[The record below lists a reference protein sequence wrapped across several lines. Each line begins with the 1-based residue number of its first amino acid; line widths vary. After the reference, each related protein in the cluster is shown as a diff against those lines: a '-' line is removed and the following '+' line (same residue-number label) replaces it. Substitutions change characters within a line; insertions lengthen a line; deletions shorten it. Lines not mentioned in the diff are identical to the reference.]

1 MKRAIALAVDHSKS
15 ARAARAPQLPANR
28 RAQSREVHTVAT
40 QMIQEME
47 SDVHKMMGMIQ
58 KLKNRVACDDL
69 TGLLRRDEFFH
80 RLEGM
85 RAQAQGGSISVIMLD
100 IDNFKQIN
108 DHEGHI
114 VGDHVIHR
122 VAKVIQRCIRAGAE
136 VGRFGGEEF
145 ILALCAS
152 PQRARVLAEA
162 LRRQI
167 EREVNVTVSVGVAT
181 AQAAASEIRRMVGQ
195 ADQALYQAKQTGKNR
210 VCLAA

>member
-1 MKRAIALAVDHSKS
+1 MKRAIALAVVPKERS
-15 ARAARAPQLPANR
+15 ARIAR
-28 RAQSREVHTVAT
+28 RAQSRAPSRETHAVAT

-108 DHEGHI
+108 DQEGHI
-114 VGDHVIHR
+114 VGDHVILR
-122 VAKVIQRCIRAGAE
+122 VAQVIQRCIRAGAE

-152 PQRARVLAEA
+152 PERARVLAEA